1 MKFQLTS
8 DTHGFY
14 PDIPKGDV
22 FIHAGDFSSARGS
35 MAQLKMFT
43 EWVEAA
49 PCRHKIVIAG
59 NHDFELDKHKWL
71 AKKILAMHDIIYL
84 EDSGAYIGGV
94 NSSHR
99 LYVYGSPWHPKIWGK
114 FELER
119 TDLPAVWDLIP
130 EYTDILV
137 THGPP
142 LNILDRTDG
151 NDNEGDSALQD
162 AVKRVQPK
170 LHVFG
175 HIHEGCGV
183 LPWREDYPTISIN
196 ASFCDTDYHPRN
208 EIIEIDVPYVTDT

>member
-1 MKFQLTS
+1 MKFILTS

-35 MAQLKMFT
+35 IAQLKMFA
-43 EWVEAA
+43 EWMEAA
-49 PCRHKIVIAG
+49 PCRYKIVIAG
-59 NHDFELDKHKWL
+59 NHDFVIDKHQEL
-71 AKKILAMHDIIYL
+71 TDKIFSWHNIKYL
-84 EDSGAYIGGV
+84 QDSGAYVGNYPG
-94 NSSHR
+94 
-99 LYVYGSPWHPKIWGK
+99 LYIYGSPWHPKIWGK
-114 FELER
+114 FEMER

-151 NDNEGDSALQD
+151 NNNEGDSALQD

-175 HIHEGCGV
+175 HIHEGYGV
-183 LPWREDYPTISIN
+183 LPWHEDYPTISIN
-196 ASFCDTDYHPRN
+196 ASFCDTDYHPHN
-208 EIIEIDVPYVTDT
+208 EIIEIDVPYVTDK